1 LSFLAMAPT
10 FITKALKRVLNLAIP
25 IASDRP
31 SNDVVQLIAQT
42 SNGDLRSAVNS
53 LEMLMKTSSAALT
66 SAVSGKSALPKKG
79 KGSRGGGKGKASGSK
94 EMQILYVE
102 PGFIRRGYILTS
114 QDRLNQ
120 IARREQ
126 SLGLF
131 HALGK
136 VLYNKR
142 KSPIPT
148 LVRYSRL
155 CRSTG
160 IGETSEDG
168 DDGGLARAKEAE
180 YLATN
185 PLPEHLRRHS
195 RPRFENDFE
204 VSGVHIASDLLDVVL
219 TD

>member
-1 LSFLAMAPT
+1 MAPT

-53 LEMLMKTSSAALT
+53 LEMLMKTSSVALT
-66 SAVSGKSALPKKG
+66 SAASGKTALPKKG
-79 KGSRGGGKGKASGSK
+79 KGSRGGGKGKTSGSK

-102 PGFIRRGYILTS
+102 PGTIQRGYKLTPR
-114 QDRLNQ
+114 DRLNQ

-142 KSPIPT
+142 KSPIPR
-148 LVRYSRL
+148 LVRYSCS

-160 IGETSEDG
+160 IGETSED
-168 DDGGLARAKEAE
+168 DDDNALARAKEAE

-195 RPRFENDFE
+195 RPRYENDFE
-204 VSGVHIASDLLDVVL
+204 VSGVHILSAILDAVL

>member
-1 LSFLAMAPT
+1 
-10 FITKALKRVLNLAIP
+10 
-25 IASDRP
+25 
-31 SNDVVQLIAQT
+31 
-42 SNGDLRSAVNS
+42 
-53 LEMLMKTSSAALT
+53 LMKTSSVALT

-102 PGFIRRGYILTS
+102 PGFVQREYILTS

-142 KSPIPT
+142 KSPIPI
-148 LVRYSRL
+148 LFKVFEL
-155 CRSTG
+155 M
-160 IGETSEDG
+160 
-168 DDGGLARAKEAE
+168 
-180 YLATN
+180 
-185 PLPEHLRRHS
+185 PLNRDRRD
-195 RPRFENDFE
+195 E
-204 VSGVHIASDLLDVVL
+204 
-219 TD
+219 

>member
-1 LSFLAMAPT
+1 MAPT
-10 FITKALKRVLNLAIP
+10 FIAKALKRVLNLAIP
-25 IASDRP
+25 NASDRP

-66 SAVSGKSALPKKG
+66 SAVSGKTALPKKG
-79 KGSRGGGKGKASGSK
+79 KGSRGGGKGKVSGSK

-102 PGFIRRGYILTS
+102 PGSTQRGYRLTS
-114 QDRLNQ
+114 QNRLNQ

-142 KSPIPT
+142 KLPITKPARYRAHVSQQGSAKR
-148 LVRYSRL
+148 VRMAM
-155 CRSTG
+155 T
-160 IGETSEDG
+160 T
-168 DDGGLARAKEAE
+168 
-180 YLATN
+180 
-185 PLPEHLRRHS
+185 
-195 RPRFENDFE
+195 
-204 VSGVHIASDLLDVVL
+204 V
-219 TD
+219 